1 VNQILSSSGLS
12 QLYAAFDSFIDR
24 MGSRN
29 LCMTSA
35 TQSIG
40 NCSPCPA
47 EEAFSLRSTSKTAR
61 E

>member
-1 VNQILSSSGLS
+1 MSSSGLS

-29 LCMTSA
+29 LCMTGA